1 MARANQSDVAHL
13 QLADDNGEVSEAAA
27 EAIKLVGYILMDAA
41 GPDLRQHLL
50 KPGPT
55 DDAPEAA
62 SRSIIGGCQPRT
74 LQYSSTWCS
83 CESVSCSAVE
93 TLR

>member
-1 MARANQSDVAHL
+1 MPWLVQIRATLRNL

-27 EAIKLVGYILMDAA
+27 EAIKLVGYNLMDAA

-55 DDAPEAA
+55 
-62 SRSIIGGCQPRT
+62 
-74 LQYSSTWCS
+74 
-83 CESVSCSAVE
+83 
-93 TLR
+93 